1 MSLLNGIWKAPALGK
16 MTAAGVISLLALT
29 SCEDAVMNPSD
40 LGGQWRLE
48 VLRAP
53 DGSEV
58 TPPDRS
64 RFTAEFT
71 ADGQVLARAD
81 CNGCGGRY
89 TLDDDTLVVSGLA
102 CTLILC
108 PSAPLDGRFLSIL
121 DGTSSF
127 DFEDGRLVISS
138 GRGTLRFTR

>member
-1 MSLLNGIWKAPALGK
+1 MNLRTTIRRAAPFGG
-16 MTAAGVISLLALT
+16 MFTMGVMSLLALA
-29 SCEDAVMNPSD
+29 SCEDGVTNPSD

-53 DGSEV
+53 DGSQV
-58 TPPDRS
+58 APPDPS
-64 RFTAEFT
+64 RFTVEFA

-89 TLDDDTLVVSGLA
+89 TLDDDTLVVSTLA
-102 CTLILC
+102 CTLIAC

-121 DGTSSF
+121 DGSSSF
-127 DFEDGRLVISS
+127 DFEDERLVISS
-138 GRGTLRFTR
+138 SRGMLRFTR